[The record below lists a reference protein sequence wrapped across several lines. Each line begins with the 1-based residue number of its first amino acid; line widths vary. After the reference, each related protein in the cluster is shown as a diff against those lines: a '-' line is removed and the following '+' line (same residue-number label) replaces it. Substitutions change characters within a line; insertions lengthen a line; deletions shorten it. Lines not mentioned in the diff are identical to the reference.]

1 MRECVSS
8 RQRFR
13 SNCPVNAAL
22 HRPCSWLSPPLA
34 FGSSL
39 YLFSP
44 PATQCYSIS
53 VFVVNTLARF
63 PCFFTLASTF
73 AFCLWLVHAQGAT
86 DSNCLGGHQTRPP
99 LPFSPSLSVRSFIIV
114 EPMNTSFS
122 TSLHVSAPFIVP
134 TFLSFL
140 QFPRISRALV
150 FHFTWIKSVII
161 LIQLSTIF
169 SPLFTD
175 RVLLFTACYLLIDNS
190 IFHCRS
196 DKNYLASMNGSKTDI
211 FNIVIILIIY

>member
-1 MRECVSS
+1 MASHTRMRECVSS

-22 HRPCSWLSPPLA
+22 HRPCSRLSPPLA

-44 PATQCYSIS
+44 PAAQRHSIS

-122 TSLHVSAPFIVP
+122 TSLHVSAPFIRYSNFP
-134 TFLSFL
+134 LNFF
-140 QFPRISRALV
+140 QFPRISRA
-150 FHFTWIKSVII
+150 TP
-161 LIQLSTIF
+161 F
-169 SPLFTD
+169 SISLESRARLFQ
-175 RVLLFTACYLLIDNS
+175 F
-190 IFHCRS
+190 
-196 DKNYLASMNGSKTDI
+196 
-211 FNIVIILIIY
+211 

>member
-44 PATQCYSIS
+44 PAAQRCSIS
-53 VFVVNTLARF
+53 VFVVNTARSF
-63 PCFFTLASTF
+63 SLFLYPRIN
-73 AFCLWLVHAQGAT
+73 FCLLLMAGSRPRRDRFQLSRWP
-86 DSNCLGGHQTRPP
+86 SNTPP
-99 LPFSPSLSVRSFIIV
+99 LPFSPSLSSFVRSSLS
-114 EPMNTSFS
+114 NQWTLLSLR
-122 TSLHVSAPFIVP
+122 SLHSIRPLYRSNFSLSLLAVSAY
-134 TFLSFL
+134 
-140 QFPRISRALV
+140 ISLV
-150 FHFTWIKSVII
+150 FHFAWNKSAII

-169 SPLFTD
+169 SPISPL
-175 RVLLFTACYLLIDNS
+175 YLS
-190 IFHCRS
+190 W
-196 DKNYLASMNGSKTDI
+196 
-211 FNIVIILIIY
+211 

>member
-44 PATQCYSIS
+44 PATQRYSIS

-99 LPFSPSLSVRSFIIV
+99 PPILSLSICSFVHHCRTSEHFFLYILTCIRPLYRS
-114 EPMNTSFS
+114 NFS
-122 TSLHVSAPFIVP
+122 LVPVVSAYIARTRFPFHLNQERDYSNSTVND
-134 TFLSFL
+134 FLTVIHWSP
-140 QFPRISRALV
+140 FPLYCV
-150 FHFTWIKSVII
+150 
-161 LIQLSTIF
+161 
-169 SPLFTD
+169 LF
-175 RVLLFTACYLLIDNS
+175 
-190 IFHCRS
+190 
-196 DKNYLASMNGSKTDI
+196 
-211 FNIVIILIIY
+211 ILIIRSFGQNIWLIWIETKQIFSISW